1 MKAAKEFIAGM
12 EEQISMPDIYTKI
25 RQLIRR
31 ETSDTRNYVKL
42 IEKDS
47 VLSTRLMRMANS
59 HYFGYPDREQ
69 DLYQTINLIGTIQ
82 LHDFILA
89 SLSLRFFAAVPEQI
103 FNLEA
108 FWKYSVECG
117 IAARTIAQHS
127 QISPVNP
134 YFTFGLLHEIG
145 HAAMFIKQPELSLQ
159 TINKIEKQGC
169 SVTETEQ
176 EYFGFDYTQVGVELM
191 RFWNLPMM
199 YQQITQHHL
208 HPEQADKAYQQAVK
222 IIHLAHSFCQDPVL
236 DKHRSLFEKITQN
249 DPQLKT
255 LPADIDQLI
264 ISEISENTDSI
275 LHMLWPNCIIQ
286 QLPLSGQV
294 LKL

>member
-31 ETSDTRNYVKL
+31 EKSDTRNYVKL

-47 VLSTRLMRMANS
+47 VLSTRLMRMASS
-59 HYFGYPDREQ
+59 HYFGYPDREH

-145 HAAMFIKQPELSLQ
+145 HAVMFIKQPELSLQ

-176 EYFGFDYTQVGVELM
+176 EYFGCDYTQVGVELM
-191 RFWNLPMM
+191 RFWNLPIM

-222 IIHLAHSFCQDPVL
+222 ILHLAHSFCQNPVL
-236 DKHRSLFEKITQN
+236 DKHRSLFERITEN

-264 ISEISENTDSI
+264 ISEISENTDTI